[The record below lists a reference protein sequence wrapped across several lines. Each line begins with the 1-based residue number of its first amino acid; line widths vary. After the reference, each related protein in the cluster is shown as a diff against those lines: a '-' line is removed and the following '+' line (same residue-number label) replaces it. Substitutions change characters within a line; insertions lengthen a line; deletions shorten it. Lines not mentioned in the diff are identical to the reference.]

1 MNVIL
6 VAFVRGLSFKDYI
19 FTFVFIEGFVAC
31 FPVVISISCVFGIIR
46 VVDIYVVSC
55 AHVDNAV
62 GNGVIKLNKSGNA
75 VCRLSDCV
83 FYAVK
88 MLLQLHCNFIFDII
102 DTYVLI
108 GVQNMEKNATII
120 ALSGKGGVG
129 KTSISAAIVKL
140 LVQNFPD
147 KKILA
152 IDADPAVGL
161 STALGIDVKMTIDD
175 IRKEIVE
182 TVEDG
187 QTKAAIELLG
197 DARYKIFDALVETDG
212 FAFIAVGRPES
223 AGCYCKINT
232 YLKEVISILSSDF
245 DYVVIDGE
253 AGIEQINRR
262 VMEKVTHLLLITDA
276 SKKGTQ
282 VISTIKSV
290 ADELVM
296 YKKIGAIVNRI
307 PDDSVIEHI
316 NTNGI
321 PVLSY
326 IPTDSNLAIYDIE
339 GKNIT
344 RLPDDSNVVE
354 GARKALVEM
363 EILK

>member
-1 MNVIL
+1 MKEN
-6 VAFVRGLSFKDYI
+6 S
-19 FTFVFIEGFVAC
+19 
-31 FPVVISISCVFGIIR
+31 
-46 VVDIYVVSC
+46 
-55 AHVDNAV
+55 
-62 GNGVIKLNKSGNA
+62 
-75 VCRLSDCV
+75 
-83 FYAVK
+83 
-88 MLLQLHCNFIFDII
+88 
-102 DTYVLI
+102 
-108 GVQNMEKNATII
+108 TII

-140 LVQNFPD
+140 LVQAYPD

-161 STALGIDVKMTIDD
+161 STALGIDVRMTIDD

-232 YLKEVISILSSDF
+232 YLKEVISILSDEF

-276 SKKGTQ
+276 SKKGTR

-296 YKKIGAIVNRI
+296 YKKVGAIVNRI
-307 PDDSVIEHI
+307 PDESVIPYI
-316 NTNGI
+316 DTNGI

-344 RLPDDSNVVE
+344 KLPDDSNVVE
-354 GARKALVEM
+354 GAKKALVEM
-363 EILK
+363 GILK

>member
-1 MNVIL
+1 M
-6 VAFVRGLSFKDYI
+6 AK
-19 FTFVFIEGFVAC
+19 
-31 FPVVISISCVFGIIR
+31 
-46 VVDIYVVSC
+46 
-55 AHVDNAV
+55 
-62 GNGVIKLNKSGNA
+62 
-75 VCRLSDCV
+75 
-83 FYAVK
+83 
-88 MLLQLHCNFIFDII
+88 
-102 DTYVLI
+102 
-108 GVQNMEKNATII
+108 II
-120 ALSGKGGVG
+120 AVAGKGGVG

-140 LVQNFPD
+140 LVQKYPD

-223 AGCYCKINT
+223 AGCYCKINS
-232 YLKEVISILSSDF
+232 YLKEVISLISNDF

-262 VMEKVTHLLLITDA
+262 VMEKVTHLLLVSDA

-296 YKKIGAIVNRI
+296 YEKIGVIINRLPDENVI
-307 PDDSVIEHI
+307 PYI

-326 IPTDSNLAIYDIE
+326 IQNDSNLAVFDIE

-344 RLPDDSNVVE
+344 TLPDDSNIVKGVKE
-354 GARKALVEM
+354 ALEK
-363 EILK
+363 IDII

>member
-1 MNVIL
+1 M
-6 VAFVRGLSFKDYI
+6 D
-19 FTFVFIEGFVAC
+19 
-31 FPVVISISCVFGIIR
+31 
-46 VVDIYVVSC
+46 
-55 AHVDNAV
+55 
-62 GNGVIKLNKSGNA
+62 
-75 VCRLSDCV
+75 
-83 FYAVK
+83 
-88 MLLQLHCNFIFDII
+88 
-102 DTYVLI
+102 
-108 GVQNMEKNATII
+108 KNATII

-140 LVQNFPD
+140 LVECYPD

-161 STALGIDVKMTIDD
+161 STALGIEVKTTIDD
-175 IRKEIVE
+175 IRKEIVD
-182 TVEDG
+182 TVEGGD
-187 QTKAAIELLG
+187 TKTAIELLG

-223 AGCYCKINT
+223 AGCYCKINS

-296 YKKIGAIVNRI
+296 YKKIGAIVNRL
-307 PDDSVIEHI
+307 PDESVIPHI

-326 IPTDSNLAIYDIE
+326 IQNDKNLAIYDIE

-344 RLPDDSNVVE
+344 KLPDNSNVVSGVRE
-354 GARKALVEM
+354 VLEKLD
-363 EILK
+363 IL

>member
-1 MNVIL
+1 LKEN
-6 VAFVRGLSFKDYI
+6 S
-19 FTFVFIEGFVAC
+19 
-31 FPVVISISCVFGIIR
+31 
-46 VVDIYVVSC
+46 
-55 AHVDNAV
+55 
-62 GNGVIKLNKSGNA
+62 
-75 VCRLSDCV
+75 
-83 FYAVK
+83 
-88 MLLQLHCNFIFDII
+88 
-102 DTYVLI
+102 
-108 GVQNMEKNATII
+108 TII

-140 LVQNFPD
+140 LVQDYPD

-232 YLKEVISILSSDF
+232 YLKEVISILSNEF

-307 PDDSVIEHI
+307 PDESVISHI
-316 NTNGI
+316 DTNGI

-339 GKNIT
+339 GKNIIK
-344 RLPDDSNVVE
+344 LPDDSNVVE

>member
-1 MNVIL
+1 M
-6 VAFVRGLSFKDYI
+6 K
-19 FTFVFIEGFVAC
+19 E
-31 FPVVISISCVFGIIR
+31 
-46 VVDIYVVSC
+46 
-55 AHVDNAV
+55 
-62 GNGVIKLNKSGNA
+62 
-75 VCRLSDCV
+75 
-83 FYAVK
+83 
-88 MLLQLHCNFIFDII
+88 
-102 DTYVLI
+102 
-108 GVQNMEKNATII
+108 NATII

-140 LVQNFPD
+140 LVQAYPD

-232 YLKEVISILSSDF
+232 YLKEVISILSNEF

-307 PDDSVIEHI
+307 PDESVIPYI
-316 NTNGI
+316 DTNGI

-344 RLPDDSNVVE
+344 KLPDDSNVVE
-354 GARKALVEM
+354 GAKKALVEM
-363 EILK
+363 GILK

>member
-1 MNVIL
+1 MSNSSKLIA
-6 VAFVRGLSFKDYI
+6 VA
-19 FTFVFIEGFVAC
+19 
-31 FPVVISISCVFGIIR
+31 
-46 VVDIYVVSC
+46 
-55 AHVDNAV
+55 
-62 GNGVIKLNKSGNA
+62 
-75 VCRLSDCV
+75 
-83 FYAVK
+83 
-88 MLLQLHCNFIFDII
+88 
-102 DTYVLI
+102 
-108 GVQNMEKNATII
+108 
-120 ALSGKGGVG
+120 GKGGVG
-129 KTSISAAIVKL
+129 KTSVSAAIVKA
-140 LVQNFPD
+140 LVKAYPD

-161 STALGIDVKMTIDD
+161 STALGIDVKMTSDD

-232 YLKEVISILSSDF
+232 YLKEVISILSNEF

-307 PDDSVIEHI
+307 PDESVIPHI
-316 NTNGI
+316 DTNGI

-344 RLPDDSNVVE
+344 KLPDDSNVVE
-354 GARKALVEM
+354 GAKKALVEM